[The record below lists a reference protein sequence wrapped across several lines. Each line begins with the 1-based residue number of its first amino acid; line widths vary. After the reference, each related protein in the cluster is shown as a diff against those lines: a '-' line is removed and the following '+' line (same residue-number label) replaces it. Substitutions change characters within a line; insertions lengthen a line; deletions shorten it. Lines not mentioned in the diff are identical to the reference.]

1 LLFCGSVSKDWDAVF
16 LAIDQKASSEFFNWF
31 ILPKFSRFLVYL
43 VGIKI
48 MCYSHQMQQIFC
60 SYLFL
65 NSHVTPQVL
74 YREDLGRATP
84 TPVTPE
90 IERVKRNQENFSSV
104 LFLI

>member
-1 LLFCGSVSKDWDAVF
+1 
-16 LAIDQKASSEFFNWF
+16 
-31 ILPKFSRFLVYL
+31 
-43 VGIKI
+43 
-48 MCYSHQMQQIFC
+48 MQQIFC

-104 LFLI
+104 LFLIWKAAISFLINLKIILTPKNYSRISP